1 MHDSPALSGLAS
13 VIDNREIG
21 TRQYEVLGLCL
32 LVAVLDGFDTQLM
45 GFVVKPMADSLAVA
59 PSSFGPVFAAAL
71 FGLMV
76 GALALAPLADLVGR
90 KRVLISSV
98 VIFGAFALL
107 TAFVERY
114 DDLVRVRFMT
124 GLGLGGAIPNLVA
137 LAAEYMPRRSAR
149 SAVTLIFCGMPL
161 GAVAAGLATQWLL
174 GHWNWQALFVMGGV
188 LPLLTVGLIALRL
201 PESIEFLTRSPQRQ
215 AERNRVLATLFPAVD
230 PTGTNRPQ
238 VQPAPPRRMPVGQL
252 FRQGL
257 WRSTLLLWLP
267 YAMNLLIL
275 YSIMSWIPT
284 VLATVAAPLSAGVLA
299 IVLFSLGGVVG
310 SLLQGHAMNRYGA
323 YPVLLAEFA
332 AYLVLVLLMSVLPV
346 ELGRFL
352 PMMFGLGILVQG
364 AQAGLNAVAVE
375 IYPPA
380 VRSTGVGWALGIGRI
395 GSILGP
401 IAGGLMLGQGWSLQQ
416 IFLAALVPGALA
428 LGAVLAL
435 LLAPTAIRP
444 PRAAESLPNPSERS
458 SS

>member
-1 MHDSPALSGLAS
+1 MHDTPAVSTLAS

-21 TRQYEVLGLCL
+21 ARQYEVLGLCL

-45 GFVVKPMADSLAVA
+45 GFLVKPMADSLAVP

-76 GALALAPLADLVGR
+76 GAMALAPLADLIGR
-90 KRVLISSV
+90 KRVLVLSV
-98 VIFGAFALL
+98 VTFGAFALL

-149 SAVTLIFCGMPL
+149 TAVTLVFCGMPL

-174 GHWNWQALFVMGGV
+174 GYWSWQVLFLVGGL
-188 LPLLTVGLIALRL
+188 LPLLTVVLIAVRL
-201 PESIEFLTRSPQRQ
+201 PESIEFLSRSPRRRP
-215 AERNRVLATLFPAVD
+215 ERDRVLGGLFPAVD
-230 PTGTNRPQ
+230 PAGTEPSDTL
-238 VQPAPPRRMPVGQL
+238 PALQRRMPVGRL
-252 FRQGL
+252 FQQGL
-257 WRSTLLLWLP
+257 WRRTLLLWLP

-299 IVLFSLGGVVG
+299 IILFSLGGVLG
-310 SLLQGHAMNRYGA
+310 SVLQGHAMNRYGA
-323 YPVLLAEFA
+323 YPVLLGEFA
-332 AYLVLVLLMSVLPV
+332 SYLVLVLLLSLLPV
-346 ELGRFL
+346 ELDRFL
-352 PMMFGLGILVQG
+352 PLMFALGVIVQG

-380 VRSTGVGWALGIGRI
+380 IRSTGVGWALGIGRI

-401 IAGGLMLGQGWSLQQ
+401 LAGGLMLSHGWSPQQ
-416 IFLAALVPGALA
+416 IFSAALVPGTLA
-428 LGAVLAL
+428 LSALLAL
-435 LLAPTAIRP
+435 LRAPPATP
-444 PRAAESLPNPSERS
+444 SNPAR
-458 SS
+458 

>member
-1 MHDSPALSGLAS
+1 MHDIPARSPLAS

-21 TRQYEVLGLCL
+21 ARQYEVLGLCL

-45 GFVVKPMADSLAVA
+45 GFLVKPMADSLSIA

-76 GALALAPLADLVGR
+76 GALALAPLADLIGR
-90 KRVLISSV
+90 KRVLLLSV
-98 VIFGAFALL
+98 LIFGAFALL
-107 TAFVERY
+107 TALVERY
-114 DDLVRVRFMT
+114 DDLVWIRFMT

-137 LAAEYMPRRSAR
+137 LASEYMPRRSAR
-149 SAVTLIFCGMPL
+149 IAVTLVFCGMPL
-161 GAVAAGLATQWLL
+161 GAVAAGIATQWLL
-174 GHWNWQALFVMGGV
+174 GPWSWQAMFVVGGV
-188 LPLLTVGLIALRL
+188 LPLVTVGLIAIRL
-201 PESIEFLTRSPQRQ
+201 PESMEFLARSPQRR
-215 AERNRVLATLFPAVD
+215 AERDRVLGALFPAVD
-230 PTGTNRPQ
+230 PTGTDRPQ
-238 VQPAPPRRMPVGQL
+238 AHPAHLRRMPVGQL

-257 WRSTLLLWLP
+257 WRRTLLLWLP

-299 IVLFSLGGVVG
+299 IILFSLGGVLG
-310 SLLQGHAMNRYGA
+310 SLLQGHVMNRYGA
-323 YPVLLAEFA
+323 YPVLLVEFA
-332 AYLVLVLLMSVLPV
+332 AYLILVVLMSVLPV
-346 ELGRFL
+346 ELDRFL
-352 PMMFGLGILVQG
+352 PMMLVLGILVQG

-380 VRSTGVGWALGIGRI
+380 IRSTGVGWALGVGRI

-401 IAGGLMLGQGWSLQQ
+401 IAGGLMLSHGWSLPQ

-428 LGAVLAL
+428 LVAVLAL
-435 LLAPTAIRP
+435 LLAPKTSADS
-444 PRAAESLPNPSERS
+444 AGV
-458 SS
+458 